1 MIALLFWLLVA
12 HSLCD
17 YPLQGEYLAAA
28 KRRNSG
34 HSTPWW
40 IALTAHSLIHAGA
53 VALITGSIALGLA
66 EFGAHWCIDFLKCG
80 GAFDGSPPIPYE
92 MKPNQEW
99 TPTPAQKERAFTID
113 QILHVACKLAWAALA

>member
-1 MIALLFWLLVA
+1 MIELLFWLLVA

-66 EFGAHWCIDFLKCG
+66 EFVAHWIIDYLKC
-80 GAFDGSPPIPYE
+80 DGWLTGLCLRWAKRY
-92 MKPNQEW
+92 
-99 TPTPAQKERAFTID
+99 PAGWRERGMYRAFVTD
-113 QILHVACKLAWAALA
+113 QGLHVACKLAWAAFA

>member
-1 MIALLFWLLVA
+1 MIVTLFWLLVG

-28 KRRNSG
+28 KRMNSG

-40 IALTAHSLIHAGA
+40 IALTAHSLIHAGM
-53 VALITGSIALGLA
+53 VFLVTGNFAFGLLELA
-66 EFGAHWCIDFLKCG
+66 AHWLIDFLKCN

-92 MKPNQEW
+92 MKPNQDW
-99 TPTPAQKERAFTID
+99 TPTPAQLRRAFTLD
-113 QILHVACKLAWAALA
+113 QALHVGCKVLWAAF